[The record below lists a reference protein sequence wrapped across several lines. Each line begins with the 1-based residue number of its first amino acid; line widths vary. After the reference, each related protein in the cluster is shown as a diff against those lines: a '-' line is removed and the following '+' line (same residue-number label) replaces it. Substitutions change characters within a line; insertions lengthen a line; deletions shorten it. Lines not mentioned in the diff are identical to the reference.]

1 MARQLNMELVM
12 LYLKDGKVTTVK
24 LSKHRL
30 TAAHGTDRAPDG
42 QKPASEAEADTTEAF
57 ELVSKPSYAIPSLG
71 AAPRAIAC

>member
-30 TAAHGTDRAPDG
+30 TAAHGTDRAPG
-42 QKPASEAEADTTEAF
+42 GPKPASGVDEDSMEAF
-57 ELVSKPSYAIPSLG
+57 ELVSKPSCAIPSLG
-71 AAPRAIAC
+71 ATARAIKC